1 MDAVDKRSVIKYFLL
16 KGFSPTE
23 VHNEMSRTLGKDAP
37 TKRTI
42 YRWSNNFRFGRM
54 TVKNEKPSGR
64 PKTVTDEEAVEDV
77 RSMVMKDRRLTVKFI
92 GETLKISPSRV
103 WSIITNDLCMKK
115 VAARWVPKLLTEE
128 QKKER
133 VRLSRQ
139 NLRVYNAN
147 EEDFLARFV
156 TMVETWVH
164 YFDPETRQQSMEWKH
179 PGSPTPKKARRS
191 TSAGK
196 VMASVF
202 WDSEGILMID
212 YLEKGETLTSE
223 YYSSLL
229 VKLREEIRRKR
240 RGKLAKGVLFHQDN
254 APIHKAA
261 RSMAT
266 IRENGFEIIEHPP
279 YSPDLAPSDY
289 FLFGNLKNYL
299 RGTSYGSDNDVFEA
313 VEGYFRSQNA
323 SFYLKGIKD
332 IRKRWE
338 RCIVLKGEYVEK

>member
-1 MDAVDKRSVIKYFLL
+1 MDAVDKRSVIKYFLQ
-16 KGFSPTE
+16 KGLSPTE
-23 VHNEMSRTLGKDAP
+23 VHKEMASTFRKDAP
-37 TKRTI
+37 TIRTV
-42 YRWSNNFRFGRM
+42 YRWTNNFRFGRV
-54 TVKNEKPSGR
+54 TVENEKPPGR
-64 PKTVTDEEAVEDV
+64 PKSVTDEKAVGDV
-77 RSMVMKDRRLTVKFI
+77 ESMIMKDRRLTVKFI

-156 TMVETWVH
+156 TMDETWVH

-202 WDSEGILMID
+202 
-212 YLEKGETLTSE
+212 
-223 YYSSLL
+223 
-229 VKLREEIRRKR
+229 
-240 RGKLAKGVLFHQDN
+240 
-254 APIHKAA
+254 
-261 RSMAT
+261 
-266 IRENGFEIIEHPP
+266 
-279 YSPDLAPSDY
+279 
-289 FLFGNLKNYL
+289 FGTL
-299 RGTSYGSDNDVFEA
+299 RGF
-313 VEGYFRSQNA
+313 
-323 SFYLKGIKD
+323 
-332 IRKRWE
+332 
-338 RCIVLKGEYVEK
+338 